1 MVLKEHGGVTN
12 RKRFVSVGGG
22 GSTLPQRCIITA
34 EKEIDLDTTYD
45 QKENQVPFKPLG
57 LWYSIRDSYIKF
69 INFKQTFNKDSILPK
84 NLNIYKLT
92 IYPNSLTTDIKN
104 PDPNKILQLKT
115 YDDVKLFNKIYKT
128 KYYKK
133 PEKGKDSD
141 ILYHFIWIDWVKVAK
156 DFGGIEFHPYIGI
169 HTKLFDE
176 QKKKEVFLWY
186 SQIEY
191 DSGCI
196 WNLKNIVKNIE
207 KISSI

>member
-1 MVLKEHGGVTN
+1 MIKNQSAEIVRGEA
-12 RKRFVSVGGG
+12 RF
-22 GSTLPQRCIITA
+22 PPRCIITT
-34 EKEIDLDTTYD
+34 EKEINLNQTFD
-45 QKENQVPFKPLG
+45 QKDNQVPFKPLG

-69 INFKQTFNKDSILPK
+69 INFKQKFDNDSILPK
-84 NLNIYKLT
+84 NLNIFKLT
-92 IYPNSLTTDIKN
+92 IYPKHLTTDIKN
-104 PDPNKILQLKT
+104 PNPNKILQLKT

-128 KYYKK
+128 DYYKK
-133 PEKGKDSD
+133 PKKSKDSD
-141 ILYHFIWIDWVKVAK
+141 ILFHFIWIDWVKVAK

-207 KISSI
+207 KISSK

>member
-1 MVLKEHGGVTN
+1 MTNHKWFISLKGELQVPPP
-12 RKRFVSVGGG
+12 
-22 GSTLPQRCIITA
+22 LRCIITA
-34 EKEIDLDTTYD
+34 EKEINLDNSYD
-45 QKENQVPFKPLG
+45 QKDNQVPFKPLG
-57 LWYSIRDSYIKF
+57 LWYAIGDSYIKF
-69 INFKQTFNKDSILPK
+69 INFKQKFDKDSILPK
-84 NLNIYKLT
+84 NLNFFKLN
-92 IYPNSLTTDIKN
+92 IYPKHLTTDIKN

-128 KYYKK
+128 DYYKK
-133 PEKGKDSD
+133 PKKAKDSN
-141 ILYHFIWIDWVKVAK
+141 ILFHFIWIDWVKVAK

-196 WNLKNIVKNIE
+196 WNLENIVKNIE
-207 KISSI
+207 KIGSK

>member
-12 RKRFVSVGGG
+12 RKLFVSVRGEARFPPR
-22 GSTLPQRCIITA
+22 SVITA
-34 EKEIDLDTTYD
+34 EKEIYLDTTYD

-69 INFKQTFNKDSILPK
+69 INFKQKFNKDSILPK
-84 NLNIYKLT
+84 NLNIFKLT

-104 PDPNKILQLKT
+104 PNPNKILQLKT
-115 YDDVKLFNKIYKT
+115 YDDVKLFNKFYKT
-128 KYYKK
+128 DYYKK
-133 PEKGKDSD
+133 PKKGKDSD
-141 ILYHFIWIDWVKVAK
+141 MLFHFIWIDWVKVAK

-169 HTKLFDE
+169 HTKLFNE

-207 KISSI
+207 KISSK